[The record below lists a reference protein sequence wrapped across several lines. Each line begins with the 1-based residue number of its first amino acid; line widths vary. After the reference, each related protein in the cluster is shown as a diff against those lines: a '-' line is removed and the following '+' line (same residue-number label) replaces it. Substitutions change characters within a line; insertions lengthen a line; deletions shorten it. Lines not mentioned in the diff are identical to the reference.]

1 MKEKEET
8 KERIRRTYAKA
19 GERSQKS
26 ITFRLDLEN
35 VEWLDQQPNKG
46 RYINNLIAGDR
57 EKRSTGNK

>member
-35 VEWLDQQPNKG
+35 VEWLYQQPNKG
-46 RYINNLIAGDR
+46 RYINNLIADDR
-57 EKRSTGNK
+57 EKRSPVNK

>member
-1 MKEKEET
+1 MKQEKET

>member
-35 VEWLDQQPNKG
+35 ADWLDQQTNKG
-46 RYINNLIAGDR
+46 RYINNLIASDR
-57 EKRSTGNK
+57 QKRSTV

>member
-35 VEWLDQQPNKG
+35 ADWLDQQTNKG
-46 RYINNLIAGDR
+46 RYINNLIASDR
-57 EKRSTGNK
+57 KKRSTV